1 MPSGADAYRRIP
13 VYNLLSSVTDYRPL
27 GIIAVVEDDTRT
39 NCFLPQAAS
48 TCFAQLN
55 IEGWNDPH
63 CSVELKDWI
72 DDDFCRRFPSITTEF
87 LHVFLAKIGFGS
99 SPIDTAVAAFPGYTL
114 KAFAVAPNKKCR
126 RQALAVALLVGY
138 SIHFSCAS
146 PELVA
151 ATKLFHVYVAE
162 ELAARQR
169 MQDRKPLALTESTSK
184 TPPWREKHSST
195 ATSTSMRPR
204 LLAPPP
210 PLHSCYSE
218 ADYGRNVEER
228 TQIGH
233 EPEVRTFSASTM
245 EAPLTEDIHALMTS
259 CSSIVDR
266 FFSRRLRQDLHESSN
281 GHICTRQV
289 AWHTQDRLYACCT
302 RCDTKLDVLVLACKV
317 CGRHPEHLVAS
328 DAAHDDVRAHKRT
341 RTGRSSRSTSPS
353 TVPPCRSTRH
363 RA

>member
-1 MPSGADAYRRIP
+1 MSSGAAASGRIP
-13 VYNLLSSVTDYRPL
+13 VYNLLSSSADCGPL
-27 GIIAVVEDDTRT
+27 GVIAVVEHDTQA
-39 NCFLPQAAS
+39 NCFLSQAAA
-48 TCFAQLN
+48 TCFARLN
-55 IEGWNDPH
+55 MEGWNDPH

-72 DDDFCRRFPSITTEF
+72 DDDFYRIFPSITADF
-87 LHVFLAKIGFGS
+87 LHVFLVKKGYGH

-126 RQALAVALLVGY
+126 RQALALALLVGY
-138 SIHFSCAS
+138 SIHFQCAS

-151 ATKLFHVYVAE
+151 ATKLFHIYVAE

-169 MQDRKPLALTESTSK
+169 MQDRRSLALTESTSK

-210 PLHSCYSE
+210 TLHSSNSE

-245 EAPLTEDIHALMTS
+245 EAPLSEDIHALMTR
-259 CSSIVDR
+259 CTSIIDR
-266 FFSRRLRQDLHESSN
+266 VLSRPLRQDVHESSN
-281 GHICTRQV
+281 GHICNRQV

-341 RTGRSSRSTSPS
+341 RSGRSSRSTSPS